1 MKQSSRRTADIRA
14 AAGRTDGLAEPMRM
28 ELPRDLFA
36 IEARDVAV
44 LGPQPGPVRHVGGRG
59 RRNMAATAGS
69 SRGAGHAARSL
80 APAGAVGALPVP
92 TLVMNLRAG
101 AAGHNPASSLLGF
114 ANAVRAG
121 SEPVAGADRISRF
134 LAWIEPR

>member
-1 MKQSSRRTADIRA
+1 
-14 AAGRTDGLAEPMRM
+14 
-28 ELPRDLFA
+28 
-36 IEARDVAV
+36 
-44 LGPQPGPVRHVGGRG
+44 
-59 RRNMAATAGS
+59 
-69 SRGAGHAARSL
+69 
-80 APAGAVGALPVP
+80 
-92 TLVMNLRAG
+92 MNLRAG